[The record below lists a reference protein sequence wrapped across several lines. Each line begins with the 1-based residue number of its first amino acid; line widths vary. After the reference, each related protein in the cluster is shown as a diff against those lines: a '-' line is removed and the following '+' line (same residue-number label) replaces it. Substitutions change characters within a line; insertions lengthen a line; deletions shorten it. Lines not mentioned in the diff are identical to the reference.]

1 MKKNELA
8 INGGIP
14 IIAEELPLYNSI
26 GHEENQAVN
35 EVIKSGSLS
44 GFYGSWTKEF
54 FGGNEV
60 KKLEEDWA
68 KLFRVKY
75 AISMNSNTSGLYASM
90 GAIGISPGDQI
101 IVPPLTM
108 SATAMSP
115 IIYGGI
121 PVFADIDENTFCL
134 DIEDVKK
141 KINSKT
147 KAIISVNLFGNPAPN
162 YELLKLCRENKLYL
176 IEDNAQA
183 PLATEKNKYTGTIGD
198 IGIFSLNY
206 HKHIHTG
213 EGGIC
218 VTNDE
223 KLALRLQGIRNHGEN
238 IIQHTDCSPINM
250 IGFNFRMT
258 ELSAAIGNIQLKKIE
273 SEVNKRKNL
282 AEKIIEGISDL
293 EGIFTPF
300 IRKECEHV
308 YYILGIKIDTEILG
322 VSRLKFSDAL
332 NAEGFPNY
340 VGYVDPLYLLPVFQ
354 RKIAIGSNGWPF
366 NLSNISYGKGLCP
379 VAERIHE
386 EEIIC
391 FQNCFYDVNEE
402 FINLLIE
409 AFRKVHSNRHLI

>member
-1 MKKNELA
+1 MNKNELA

-14 IIAEELPLYNSI
+14 IIGEELPIYNSI

-68 KLFRVKY
+68 KLFGVKY

-121 PVFADIDENTFCL
+121 PVFADINENTFCL

-162 YELLKLCRENKLYL
+162 HELLKLCRENKLYL

-218 VTNDE
+218 VTNND

-300 IRKECEHV
+300 IRKECKHV

-366 NLSNISYGKGLCP
+366 NLSNISYEKGLCP
-379 VAERIHE
+379 VAERIHK